1 MTVLGTATE
10 RPNSPRISGTI
21 NQRKYTREWL
31 VQTNDYK
38 DGPAIVASSA
48 GIPFL
53 YSSYNFG
60 NEIDVYALLRE
71 LEAERANPNSL
82 FWYVTGHYS
91 TPEPYRR
98 HMPSGGLRDTAG
110 ANDNPLLQLPEIDTS
125 FEKYQEVV
133 FYVYDQLTQQITPC
147 RASNNEVYN
156 PPPTKDASR
165 LILTITRNEEITAPH
180 PAADLIYN
188 DSVNADIFW
197 GSPPGT
203 WKCQGISA
211 RRETKQLQDKS
222 ILPYLKVTYKFEA
235 RLTWDTQILDAGT
248 YYLPGGNRNQLAK
261 KMAFLTSD
269 GHPITGTLNGA
280 GDSLLPPQNPDAS
293 PGASPVFNTFR
304 FYQRQPFGLLSLPQS
319 FADVA

>member
-1 MTVLGTATE
+1 MIGDD
-10 RPNSPRISGTI
+10 
-21 NQRKYTREWL
+21 Q
-31 VQTNDYK
+31 DYK

-53 YSSYNFG
+53 YSNDNFG
-60 NEIDVYALLRE
+60 NEIDVYAFYRQ
-71 LEAERANPNSL
+71 LEAERATP
-82 FWYVTGHYS
+82 TGCS
-91 TPEPYRR
+91 GTSRATTPPRPYRQN
-98 HMPSGGLRDTAG
+98 MPSGGLRDTAG
-110 ANDNPLLQLPEIDTS
+110 ANDNPFLQLPEIETS

-133 FYVYDQLTQQITPC
+133 FYVYSRDPADHAVS
-147 RASNNEVYN
+147 ASNNAVDN

-261 KMAFLTSD
+261 KW
-269 GHPITGTLNGA
+269 
-280 GDSLLPPQNPDAS
+280 
-293 PGASPVFNTFR
+293 
-304 FYQRQPFGLLSLPQS
+304 PF
-319 FADVA
+319 